1 MSCCAAAPTTV
12 ASMSTSLFL
21 FLLLL
26 HSKAVLYVCFSLF
39 PAELTALCLP
49 LLPLQLKR
57 FLGLCADPAALGL
70 LPGIPQPPF
79 GIVRCLPYLRFHSGA
94 EEQLVIMLQDE
105 FPFIAISGFSAKG
118 DFADRQLSLILRS
131 KTPIQKG
138 SSKNTVRLDFMV
150 PYYRENVFLSSVPDC
165 KTWLLT
171 FSQHNAFLTRAGSYR
186 FHVSVRVLLVMAPI
200 LFSASVL
207 RRFRSAS
214 SGG

>member
-1 MSCCAAAPTTV
+1 
-12 ASMSTSLFL
+12 MSTSLFL

-94 EEQLVIMLQDE
+94 EE
-105 FPFIAISGFSAKG
+105 
-118 DFADRQLSLILRS
+118 
-131 KTPIQKG
+131 
-138 SSKNTVRLDFMV
+138 
-150 PYYRENVFLSSVPDC
+150 
-165 KTWLLT
+165 
-171 FSQHNAFLTRAGSYR
+171 
-186 FHVSVRVLLVMAPI
+186 
-200 LFSASVL
+200 
-207 RRFRSAS
+207 
-214 SGG
+214 